1 MKRFM
6 KKIFAV
12 ALLTAAVVAC
22 DSNETVEVTGVFE
35 ATEVVVSNEIPGKL
49 VSFVVE
55 EGDSLW
61 RNEQVGI
68 IDTMQLYLS
77 KLQLVK
83 SASSI
88 RSSMPEIAKQVASLQ
103 SQIDKQKY
111 EKARVERLVASNAAT
126 RKQLDDI
133 NSAIRVLESQLAAS
147 ESTLN
152 NNFRSLEEQGSAVDV
167 QIEQIEDRLAKCRVS
182 APIDGIVLDKYA
194 EAGEY
199 ASTGQPLFKMAD
211 LRNMYL
217 RAYVT
222 AAGLAKVKLGQKIT
236 VINDADGKEYE
247 GRVTWI
253 ADKAEFT
260 PKNIQSDDER
270 QNLVYAI
277 KIKVVNDGWLKIGM
291 YGKIML

>member
-12 ALLTAAVVAC
+12 AVLTAAVVAC

-103 SQIDKQKY
+103 SQIDKHKY

-194 EAGEY
+194 EA
-199 ASTGQPLFKMAD
+199 STGQPLFKMAD

-222 AAGLAKVKLGQKIT
+222 AAGLAKVRLGQKIT

>member
-6 KKIFAV
+6 KKIFSV
-12 ALLTAAVVAC
+12 SLLTAAEVAC

-152 NNFRSLEEQGSAVDV
+152 NNFRR
-167 QIEQIEDRLAKCRVS
+167 IEQIEDRLAKCRVS